1 MLIEILRQLMKL
13 ADVILEDLECLLML
27 GADKI
32 DNLLVQKCLCLK
44 GACKAGIA
52 AKGPLEDGHYATI
65 PEHTV
70 AINAITADRICYLDL
85 NSEFQDA
92 ALSVAEN
99 ISVYSVV
106 NSIVDSCEVDKVQ
119 ISIEGNSGGNF
130 RKNLPLYKFYEKNED
145 LVLPDENTES

>member
-1 MLIEILRQLMKL
+1 M
-13 ADVILEDLECLLML
+13 
-27 GADKI
+27 
-32 DNLLVQKCLCLK
+32 
-44 GACKAGIA
+44 
-52 AKGPLEDGHYATI
+52 
-65 PEHTV
+65 

-106 NSIVDSCEVDKVQ
+106 NSIVDSWEVDKVQ

-130 RKNLPLYKFYEKNED
+130 RKNLPLYTVN
-145 LVLPDENTES
+145 VVNSNS

>member
-1 MLIEILRQLMKL
+1 M
-13 ADVILEDLECLLML
+13 
-27 GADKI
+27 
-32 DNLLVQKCLCLK
+32 
-44 GACKAGIA
+44 
-52 AKGPLEDGHYATI
+52 
-65 PEHTV
+65 

-130 RKNLPLYKFYEKNED
+130 RKNLPLNKFYEKNED